1 MGLSGFEIAVGGLA
15 SIPVLGAL
23 IFLSYKAFGE
33 SNLDTSKLKRKKPI
47 AKTASAAGAA
57 WDQIYY
63 DWAWYLFDC

>member
-57 WDQIYY
+57 
-63 DWAWYLFDC
+63 